1 MKTSTIADAKNNLSQ
16 LLAQLEVNEPIQL
29 TRYGKPVAVILS
41 QAGYQQLIQP
51 EKNCIRP
58 LQIGASN
65 SMGSWTSVLAM
76 PNWAIY
82 AARTA
87 AEIFHGTNNLSVG

>member
-16 LLAQLEVNEPIQL
+16 LLAQLDGNEPIQL

-51 EKNCIRP
+51 NKKLYQAIMNWREQHDGRINLGFSDAELDELRGKDSGRDF
-58 LQIGASN
+58 
-65 SMGSWTSVLAM
+65 SW
-76 PNWAIY
+76 
-82 AARTA
+82 
-87 AEIFHGTNNLSVG
+87 EE